1 MWMLFMIA
9 LGAAT
14 VLLSG
19 ELRRLH
25 SRYGSVLSIAPAVLV
40 ILATAAWMLVVMLL
54 ALGQNRHDFSTFE
67 AWWLLATLL
76 MPLITF
82 AVAKSRFST
91 TGSVFSATAVFAAV
105 TFVFVNVGLGLAYA
119 D

>member
-1 MWMLFMIA
+1 MWVSFLIA

-19 ELRRLH
+19 ELRRLR
-25 SRYGSVLSIAPAVLV
+25 SRYGTVLSIAPGALAV
-40 ILATAAWMLVVMLL
+40 LATAAWMLVVMLL
-54 ALGQNRHDFSTFE
+54 ALDQNRYGFSTFKI
-67 AWWLLATLL
+67 WWLFSTLL
-76 MPLITF
+76 MPLIAF
-82 AVAKSRFST
+82 AVAKRRFST
-91 TGSVFSATAVFAAV
+91 TGSIFSATAVFAAV